1 MNWAIKEQTTL
12 LYCPPETTPK
22 NAYIERLHRTARQ
35 NLLALNQFGVIEH
48 TIIGVVAMMLKMGG
62 ITSK

>member
-12 LYCPPETTPK
+12 LYSLPETTPK
-22 NAYIERLHRTARQ
+22 NAYIERLHRTARH

-48 TIIGVVAMMLKMGG
+48 TIIWRSGNGPIIIFVHTG
-62 ITSK
+62 